1 MNSSRL
7 RVRRLEWRPSLE
19 TTDLVSDGLTLS
31 WPSDFAF
38 DDFDFEAP
46 FGFDDRFDL
55 DWEDF
60 DFEAGEQLNEEDKA
74 ILMDTK
80 RPIVT
85 LNRVG
90 TTVDAVAGQKAG
102 NQQEV
107 QP

>member
-1 MNSSRL
+1 MPAT
-7 RVRRLEWRPSLE
+7 RR
-19 TTDLVSDGLTLS
+19 
-31 WPSDFAF
+31 
-38 DDFDFEAP
+38 
-46 FGFDDRFDL
+46 
-55 DWEDF
+55 EDF
-60 DFEAGEQLNEEDKA
+60 DFKVGEQLNEEDKA

-107 QP
+107 QFLPRRRGVVKKNELLTSAGK